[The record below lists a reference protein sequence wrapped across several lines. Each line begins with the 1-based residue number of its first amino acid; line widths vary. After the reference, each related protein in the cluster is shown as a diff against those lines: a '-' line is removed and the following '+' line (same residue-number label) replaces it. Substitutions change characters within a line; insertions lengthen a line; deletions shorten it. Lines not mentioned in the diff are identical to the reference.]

1 MKSIYKLEKMIESW
15 LKPVPHL
22 PTEWRKWLADNAW
35 WLTIIG
41 VVLSTISV
49 LGMLIKLMAIMSPEF
64 NYRFVHIYI

>member
-49 LGMLIKLMAIMSPEF
+49 LGRYV
-64 NYRFVHIYI
+64 N